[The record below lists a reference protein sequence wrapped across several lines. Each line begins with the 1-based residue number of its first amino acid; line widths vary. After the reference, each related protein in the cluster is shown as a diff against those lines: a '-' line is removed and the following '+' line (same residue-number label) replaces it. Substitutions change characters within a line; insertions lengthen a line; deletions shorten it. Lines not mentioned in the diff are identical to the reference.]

1 MRPAVMLFTRDLRVH
16 DQPALTAATREFE
29 HVIPLFVLDD
39 RLLGS
44 ANRTAFLLESL
55 SDLRRA
61 LGGSLVVR
69 RGDPVAE
76 VAAFEPE
83 AIFLSADVTAYARAR
98 ERRLREVA
106 EVRAFPGVAIVDP
119 GSIVPQSRDHYRVFT
134 PYYRTWEVVPR
145 RTSARPVREVRLPAG
160 IDRGSL
166 PSFRAFG
173 AGAPSRDRPRGGE
186 TAGRARLDRF
196 LREALA
202 SYDTGRDHLAAGAS
216 SQLSPYLRFGCV
228 SPLEAACRAARRAV
242 TARPP
247 ARLARL
253 HLQLLAANPRL
264 AVDDLRSRG
273 DTWRDDPEAL
283 EAWRAGKTGIP
294 VVDAGM
300 RQLRAEGWM
309 HNRARLLAAS
319 YLVKHLNVDWRLGAA
334 HFSELLVDGDP
345 ASNSGNWQWVAGT
358 EQTRPNE
365 SSIRSRRRVGSIR
378 RRVRQALRAGARRP
392 AGGSDPRAVA
402 ARSGTACASGVS
414 TSPQRPRRSSC
425 CVSRAPPTGGEMTG
439 RYCDDLPFGFG

>member
-16 DQPALTAATREFE
+16 DQPALTAATSEFE

-55 SDLRRA
+55 SDLRDS
-61 LGGSLVVR
+61 LGGALVVR
-69 RGDPVAE
+69 RGDPIAE
-76 VAAFEPE
+76 VAAFEPA

-119 GSIVPQSRDHYRVFT
+119 GSIVPQSRDHCRVFT
-134 PYYRTWEVVPR
+134 PYFRAWEGVPR
-145 RTSARPVREVRLPAG
+145 RTSPRPVRDVRLPAG

-166 PSFRAFG
+166 PSSRALR
-173 AGAPSRDRPRGGE
+173 AGAPSRDRPPGGE

-202 SYDTGRDHLAAGAS
+202 SYDIGRNDLAAGES

-228 SPLEAACRAARRAV
+228 SPLEAARRAARRGGDGFV
-242 TARPP
+242 RQLGW
-247 ARLARL
+247 RDFY
-253 HLQLLAANPRL
+253 LQLLAANPRL

-283 EAWRAGKTGIP
+283 EAWREGETGIP

-358 EQTRPNE
+358 GTSTRPNRVFNPIAQARRFDPDGAYVRRYVPE
-365 SSIRSRRRVGSIR
+365 LGELPAAAIHEPWRLGAAQLARLGYPLPLSDHAEAAAAFRARRR
-378 RRVRQALRAGARRP
+378 L
-392 AGGSDPRAVA
+392 A
-402 ARSGTACASGVS
+402 AR
-414 TSPQRPRRSSC
+414 
-425 CVSRAPPTGGEMTG
+425 
-439 RYCDDLPFGFG
+439 